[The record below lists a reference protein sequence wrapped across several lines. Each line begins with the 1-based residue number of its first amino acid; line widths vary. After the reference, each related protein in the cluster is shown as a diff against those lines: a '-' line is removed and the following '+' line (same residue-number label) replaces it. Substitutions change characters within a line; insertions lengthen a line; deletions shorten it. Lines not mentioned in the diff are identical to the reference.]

1 MKPAKVLL
9 FTLLCMYVATL
20 PKLFGQCTILTMKSS
35 VHDTLVTGSG
45 NDNYSFTIPQ
55 FNPSA
60 GTLVSVVI
68 KTNVSI
74 GYSFQAENT
83 TNSSRSVSI
92 GVGRYDYLTSS
103 ALSNSNYA
111 SGTQKT
117 YGPYTLGKSDGV
129 SNSGT
134 DYLAKGPFSFL
145 SNTVI
150 INDSIISSVANFLG
164 TGTVNFGYY

>member
-1 MKPAKVLL
+1 M
-9 FTLLCMYVATL
+9 
-20 PKLFGQCTILTMKSS
+20 
-35 VHDTLVTGSG
+35 HDTLATGTG
-45 NDNYSFTIPQ
+45 NDNYSFTVPQ
-55 FNPSA
+55 FNPST
-60 GTLVSVVI
+60 GTLVAVVI

-74 GYSFQAENT
+74 GYSFEAENT

-92 GVGRYDYLTSS
+92 GVGRYDYLSS
-103 ALSNSNYA
+103 PALSNSNYA

-129 SNSGT
+129 PNSGT

-150 INDSIISSVANFLG
+150 INDSIISSVASFLG